1 MAIED
6 PHDLLIECSDCG
18 VENMFADYTPEQV
31 TICNQ
36 CRTRLI
42 QPDFNQTHNEYHC
55 KDCGFVMCLSK
66 DTPFE
71 KGKTACRCQSFN
83 IEKISKS
90 SLYEDAEETGVFE
103 VDDEDLDTIPSD
115 DWCRSDLSDIEATED
130 YNEIFDQDPGDN

>member
-55 KDCGFVMCLSK
+55 KDCGFAMCLSK

-83 IEKISKS
+83 IEKISKP

-103 VDDEDLDTIPSD
+103 VDDEDLNTIPSD

-130 YNEIFDQDPGDN
+130 YNEIFDQDPCDN